1 MNFRLLHVGF
11 NLINK
16 ENLFYI
22 ILPYCQVTRIQTEIV
37 KCHYR
42 KTCNLTVFNWVDDD
56 ALVSFLSNYLDIAW
70 VKCILLK
77 YLNTFKQFLQLHL
90 HLITMK
96 VFAYFKYFHKEF

>member
-16 ENLFYI
+16 ANSFYI

-42 KTCNLTVFNWVDDD
+42 KQTCNMTVFNWVDDD
-56 ALVSFLSNYLDIAW
+56 ALVSFPARH
-70 VKCILLK
+70 CMGEMHF
-77 YLNTFKQFLQLHL
+77 T
-90 HLITMK
+90 
-96 VFAYFKYFHKEF
+96 

>member
-16 ENLFYI
+16 ENSFYI

-42 KTCNLTVFNWVDDD
+42 KQTCNMTVFNWVDDD
-56 ALVSFLSNYLDIAW
+56 ALVSFPARH
-70 VKCILLK
+70 CMGEMHF
-77 YLNTFKQFLQLHL
+77 T
-90 HLITMK
+90 
-96 VFAYFKYFHKEF
+96 